1 MRRSVWLVVLV
12 IVALVGLYGVLRQPD
27 EVGSLGD
34 NVENPEPPE
43 EAPEGILV
51 DEIPVGADIIFVS
64 MRYVLDDLACL
75 DEEYRLKDD
84 WLGDAECIKL
94 IYSEDFSIT
103 SSPRQLYTLDIE
115 TGEVV
120 QLTNVG
126 YDFSSSK
133 PIDMT
138 RIMAIGAEEDTDGDG
153 IVGTGDE
160 VNIYV
165 VDLASKEIECLTD
178 GLGLREYNNPDYS
191 QVNGLIVFS
200 AQRQEL
206 FHNYLFTLSLDGEL
220 TQVTDDDEYFDF
232 DCSWSEDGSM
242 IVFNRLPSPE
252 SSSLLPSKVW
262 LMDADGS
269 NMVQISEGGSNPDD
283 EGPQWGM
290 HPIGLDADPDLSPDN
305 SKVVFSRLRT
315 GLMNEP
321 FGIYDLVI
329 HDIESGEETILDS
342 SYANMVPEWKSQ
354 GIVFVRQKKIGD
366 RDVDLKQS
374 IHVYIDGEFR
384 DLEPYPFNVF
394 PIGSNG
400 ASWVE

>member
-12 IVALVGLYGVLRQPD
+12 IVVLVGVSGVLRQPD
-27 EVGSLGD
+27 EVGSPGD
-34 NVENPEPPE
+34 NVETPEPPE
-43 EAPEGILV
+43 EVPEGILV
-51 DEIPVGADIIFVS
+51 DEIPVGADLIFVS

-75 DEEYRLKDD
+75 DEAYRLKAD

-133 PIDMT
+133 TIDMT

-178 GLGLREYNNPDYS
+178 GLGLREFNNPDYS
-191 QVNGLIVFS
+191 QANGLIVFS
-200 AQRQEL
+200 AQKQEL

-283 EGPQWGM
+283 EEPHWGI

-305 SKVVFSRLRT
+305 SQVVFSRLRT

-321 FGIYDLVI
+321 FGIYDLVV
-329 HDIESGEETILDS
+329 HDIESGEETVLDS

-366 RDVDLKQS
+366 KAVDLKQS

>member
-12 IVALVGLYGVLRQPD
+12 IVGLVGFYGVLRQPD
-27 EVGSLGD
+27 EVGSPGD
-34 NVENPEPPE
+34 NVETPEPPE
-43 EAPEGILV
+43 EVPEGILV
-51 DEIPVGADIIFVS
+51 DEIPVGADLIFVS
-64 MRYVLDDLACL
+64 IRYVLDDLACL
-75 DEEYRLKDD
+75 DEEYRLKAD

-94 IYSEDFSIT
+94 IYSEDFSIV
-103 SSPRQLYTLDIE
+103 SSPRQLFTLDIE

-133 PIDMT
+133 LIDMT

-178 GLGLREYNNPDYS
+178 GLGLRELNNPDYS
-191 QVNGLIVFS
+191 QANGLIVFS

-242 IVFNRLPSPE
+242 IVFNRLPSPV

-283 EGPQWGM
+283 EGPHMGM

-305 SKVVFSRLRT
+305 SQVVFSRLRT

-329 HDIESGEETILDS
+329 RDIESGEETVLDS

-366 RDVDLKQS
+366 RAVDLKQS
-374 IHVYIDGEFR
+374 IHVYIDSELR

>member
-12 IVALVGLYGVLRQPD
+12 IVVLVGVYGVLRQPD
-27 EVGSLGD
+27 EVGSPGD
-34 NVENPEPPE
+34 NVETPEPPE
-43 EAPEGILV
+43 EVPEGILV
-51 DEIPVGADIIFVS
+51 DEIPVGADLIFVS
-64 MRYVLDDLACL
+64 IRYVLDDLACL
-75 DEEYRLKDD
+75 DEEYRLKAD

-94 IYSEDFSIT
+94 IYSEDFSIV
-103 SSPRQLYTLDIE
+103 SSPRQLFTLDIE

-120 QLTNVG
+120 QLINVG

-178 GLGLREYNNPDYS
+178 GLGLRELNNPDYL
-191 QVNGLIVFS
+191 QANGLIVFS

-242 IVFNRLPSPE
+242 IVFNRLPSPV

-283 EGPQWGM
+283 EGPHMGM

-305 SKVVFSRLRT
+305 SQVVFSRLRT

-329 HDIESGEETILDS
+329 RDIESGEETVLDS

-366 RDVDLKQS
+366 RAVDLKQS
-374 IHVYIDGEFR
+374 IHVYIDGELR